1 MAPLMQLE
9 EKDMLESSL
18 LESVDDKPMAS
29 PAPAEEATLLDDDF
43 GPQGVEATLK
53 PECSASLGE
62 IVAEPYDV

>member
-29 PAPAEEATLLDDDF
+29 PAPAEETTLMDDDF
-43 GPQGVEATLK
+43 APQWAQATPKL
-53 PECSASLGE
+53 ECSASLGE
-62 IVAEPYDV
+62 MVADPHDV